1 MKHHAITTA
10 VASLAVAIAAAG
22 AATAQVHMAHDKD
35 FWRAGIDAMGA
46 AGGFEHS
53 GYTTDQYKA
62 YLQSAM
68 SAGNPPDIYT
78 WWTGNALVDIVSS
91 GQAADVGELWDAKVA
106 AGEFAPGT
114 RDLFTV
120 DGVTYAIPMLI
131 ARWVVFY
138 NIEMFAEHGIEEP
151 TTWEELEA
159 AAAKFKEAGITPFNA
174 SVQDGWRGFIW
185 FSEIMIRQNP
195 DAYAGLH
202 DGSVPY
208 DGPEVQAV
216 FDQWVEWYE
225 KGYFTDPRSND
236 EQKDFAGGSAA
247 MYIQGEWA
255 VGALL
260 QYGME
265 IGKDLGVFIMP
276 NTDPGMDNQ
285 VIVEGAPILVSPEA
299 WADPEKRAA
308 FEFWAS
314 VEGAQVWSDQL
325 SLYTGNLKGPAPNP
339 IINEISAEMEAGGH
353 AARNR
358 WWEAVPSDLQ
368 GDIVAELA
376 AFMLQPTAEKAEEV
390 MANMQAFN
398 SDYWADQ

>member
-1 MKHHAITTA
+1 MKHWKLTTA
-10 VASLAVAIAAAG
+10 ALALAVSASAVSAD
-22 AATAQVHMAHDKD
+22 VSMAHDKD
-35 FWRAGIDAMGA
+35 FWRDAIDAMA
-46 AGGFEHS
+46 AEAGFEHT

-62 YLQSAM
+62 FLQSSM

-78 WWTGNALVDIVSS
+78 WWTGNALADIVSS
-91 GQAADVGELWDAKVA
+91 GQAAPIDELWDAKIA

-120 DGVTYAIPMLI
+120 DGKTYAIPMLI

-138 NIEMFAEHGIEEP
+138 NKEIFAENGVDVP
-151 TTWEELEA
+151 TTWDELEA
-159 AAAKFKEAGITPFNA
+159 AAATFAANGVTPFTA

-195 DAYAGLH
+195 EAYAGLH

-225 KGYFTDPRSND
+225 NGYFTDPRTAD
-236 EQKDFAGGSAA
+236 EQKDFAGGSSA

-255 VGALL
+255 VGGLTG
-260 QYGME
+260 YGME
-265 IGKDLGVFIMP
+265 VGKDLGAFIMP
-276 NTDPGMDNQ
+276 NADPSLPNQ
-285 VIVEGAPILVSPEA
+285 VIVEGAPILISPAA

-308 FEFWAS
+308 FEYWAS
-314 VEGAQVWSDQL
+314 VEGTKTWADAV
-325 SLYTGNLKGPAPNP
+325 SLFTGNLKGSAPNA
-339 IINEISAEMEAGGH
+339 IIEGISADITEGGH
-353 AARNR
+353 LARNR
-358 WWEAVPSDLQ
+358 WWEAVPSDIQ
-368 GDIVAELA
+368 GDLVAELS
-376 AFMLQPTAEKAEEV
+376 AFMLEPTAEKAAET

-398 SDYWADQ
+398 ADYWANQ

>member
-1 MKHHAITTA
+1 MKHWKTTA
-10 VASLAVAIAAAG
+10 ATMALALCATSAVAD
-22 AATAQVHMAHDKD
+22 TTMVHDKD
-35 FWRAGIDAMGA
+35 FWRDAIDAMA
-46 AGGFEHS
+46 AEAGFEHT

-62 YLQSAM
+62 FLQSSM

-78 WWTGNALVDIVSS
+78 WWTGNALADIVSS
-91 GQAADVGELWDAKVA
+91 GQAAAIDELWDAKIA

-114 RDLFTV
+114 RDLFSV
-120 DGVTYAIPMLI
+120 DGKTYAIPMLI

-138 NIEMFAEHGIEEP
+138 NKDIFAENGVEVP

-159 AAAKFKEAGITPFNA
+159 AAATFAANGVTPFTA

-216 FDQWVEWYE
+216 FDQWLEWYD

-236 EQKDFAGGSAA
+236 EQKDFAGGSSA

-255 VGALL
+255 VGGLTG
-260 QYGME
+260 YGME
-265 IGKDLGVFIMP
+265 VGEDLGAFIMP
-276 NTDPGMDNQ
+276 NADPDLPNQ
-285 VIVEGAPILVSPEA
+285 VIVEGAPILISPAA

-308 FEFWAS
+308 YEYWAS
-314 VEGAQVWSDQL
+314 VEGTKTWADAV
-325 SLYTGNLKGPAPNP
+325 SLFTGNLKGSAPNA
-339 IINEISAEMEAGGH
+339 IIEGISAEISEGGH
-353 AARNR
+353 IARNR
-358 WWEAVPSDLQ
+358 WWEAVPSDIQ
-368 GDIVAELA
+368 GDLVAELS
-376 AFMLQPTAEKAEEV
+376 AFMLEPTAEKAAEV
-390 MANMQAFN
+390 MANMQSFN
-398 SDYWADQ
+398 ADYWANR